1 MKNAYGLLQKTSV
14 STWNKLLELLSI
26 CMGYLFD

>member
-1 MKNAYGLLQKTSV
+1 MKNAYGLLQTSL

-26 CMGYLFD
+26 CMGYLLD